1 MNYTWNL
8 SVLYNGFDDPEF
20 SSDIKKLGEKIGEV
34 VAFAKNAEE
43 LSHAEML
50 EKYIVE
56 SWDVVIVT
64 DDGQLEE
71 LTDASG
77 GQHQIFDSGCAFV
90 VCANYVRSM
99 SRYGDRGILY
109 ALQDATIAAT
119 YMMLAAHAIRLH
131 TCWVGQFDDEAVKE
145 ILDLPTHLRPAVIL
159 TVGIGMPPHASPERM
174 DAEEHA
180 HYDIW

>member
-1 MNYTWNL
+1 MDPTEFHSFLASRRSVREYEAGGITEEEKDYLLSAAKTAPSAGNL
-8 SVLYNGFDDPEF
+8 E
-20 SSDIKKLGEKIGEV
+20 
-34 VAFAKNAEE
+34 A
-43 LSHAEML
+43 
-50 EKYIVE
+50 
-56 SWDVVIVT
+56 WDVVIVT

-131 TCWVGQFDDEAVKE
+131 TCWIGQFDDEAVKE
-145 ILDLPTHLRPAVIL
+145 ILDLPTHMRPAVIL
-159 TVGIGMPPHASPERM
+159 TVGVGMPPHASPERM